1 MNRQTNRQMHQ
12 QLYNKIRTVYT
23 YDQSN
28 EAYGTKSI
36 KNEFEQR
43 HPKVPLFLQAVSGAG
58 IAEGTV
64 IELSVTSPDGQN
76 YCSNIRVTAEDL
88 KLIETLKQMR

>member
-1 MNRQTNRQMHQ
+1 MINPMKLMELNR
-12 QLYNKIRTVYT
+12 L
-23 YDQSN
+23 
-28 EAYGTKSI
+28 

-76 YCSNIRVTAEDL
+76 YFSNIRVTAEDL